1 MDSPKP
7 QITPLT
13 TKIYWQFFLLMIP
26 NVIKKIDPPVIVSNR
41 GTFQVEGMEYI

>member
-7 QITPLT
+7 QITLLT